1 MNMEESTI
9 SAIISNLHEI
19 ESELES
25 RLHSSLSNLQDH
37 FRSLWHSIDAEEEK
51 FLAIVKRYTTEEQYE
66 TTRETAK
73 MSIHELS
80 EDHQRQIYELDV
92 VFEDLSRKNT
102 EKNNDTF
109 FSFLYK
115 LFFISCFGP
124 LKDIKTY
131 LKG

>member
-92 VFEDLSRKNT
+92 VFEDLSRKNA

-109 FSFLYK
+109 FSFT
-115 LFFISCFGP
+115 F
-124 LKDIKTY
+124 
-131 LKG
+131 